1 MPHTFF
7 FSSKHDVL
15 DKTSDQTENNEVQD
29 TVKEIMKQDKKRIDD
44 KLTSL
49 SDREYAGRWRV
60 NDASDR
66 ELVSKH
72 LNNIH
77 GVVKTR
83 LQYYK
88 EGGKYPIIK
97 IVNIMYDGGYRDQV
111 VYQKISLSDFIYTE
125 DGPIVI
131 LKQQKASVE
140 IAYGRL
146 YSISL
151 DHTCFVDVH
160 ATFKEIAK
168 DKLKTRIQI
177 TSDGS

>member
-1 MPHTFF
+1 M
-7 FSSKHDVL
+7 DN
-15 DKTSDQTENNEVQD
+15 TSEQTEKDEVQD
-29 TVKEIMKQDKKRIDD
+29 TVKEITKQDKKRIDD
-44 KLTSL
+44 RLTSL
-49 SDREYAGRWRV
+49 SDREYGGRWRV
-60 NDASDR
+60 NDANDR

-83 LQYYK
+83 IQYYK

-97 IVNIMYDGGYRDQV
+97 IVNIMYDGEYRDQV
-111 VYQKISLSDFIYTE
+111 VYQKVSLSDFIYTE
-125 DGPIVI
+125 DGSIVI
-131 LKQQKASVE
+131 LKQQKANVE

-146 YSISL
+146 YSIAQ

-160 ATFKEIAK
+160 ASFKEFGK